1 MAQGN
6 NKGNANTNK
15 PAAAQAGAWYK
26 KWWIWLIAAVVVAG
40 IVIGCV
46 FAFSGGSGE
55 QKKTDPKVI
64 ETTVAETTTAPQTTK
79 ATAAA
84 TTAPKKPSI
93 DEIVEQGFKK
103 VGIVKLHNH
112 INDYKG
118 VKIITA
124 VTVRDLGEQTVY
136 ATVDKDSKTLAFYKF
151 ELADKNEF
159 KDAKKGEVIAVYGT
173 VSPQG
178 NVGGTVQ
185 IQDCHI
191 AAVGDEA
198 KDFLKSLDDEQP
210 TVPTTAPVTTHPT
223 TAPVTTAPATT
234 APATTAP
241 APTKAP
247 ETTAP
252 ATKPTEPPVEPTT
265 IDIGTKTIYSENGV
279 VVTLQGMLIDQSY
292 VKFDIHIDNQSG
304 KQLYVGAMDSSV
316 NGKTID
322 LIAFELME
330 IGEEKD
336 SGMFLLSSDLKDAGI
351 DRINSM
357 RFKLILEDPNDW
369 DNPIISD
376 EISLEF

>member
-1 MAQGN
+1 M
-6 NKGNANTNK
+6 
-15 PAAAQAGAWYK
+15 
-26 KWWIWLIAAVVVAG
+26 
-40 IVIGCV
+40 
-46 FAFSGGSGE
+46 
-55 QKKTDPKVI
+55 
-64 ETTVAETTTAPQTTK
+64 
-79 ATAAA
+79 
-84 TTAPKKPSI
+84 
-93 DEIVEQGFKK
+93 
-103 VGIVKLHNH
+103 
-112 INDYKG
+112 
-118 VKIITA
+118 
-124 VTVRDLGEQTVY
+124 
-136 ATVDKDSKTLAFYKF
+136 
-151 ELADKNEF
+151 
-159 KDAKKGEVIAVYGT
+159 
-173 VSPQG
+173 
-178 NVGGTVQ
+178 
-185 IQDCHI
+185 
-191 AAVGDEA
+191 
-198 KDFLKSLDDEQP
+198 
-210 TVPTTAPVTTHPT
+210 
-223 TAPVTTAPATT
+223 TTAPATT

-304 KQLYVGAMDSSV
+304 KQLYVGAKDSSV
-316 NGKTID
+316 NGKTVD

>member
-124 VTVRDLGEQTVY
+124 VTVI
-136 ATVDKDSKTLAFYKF
+136 
-151 ELADKNEF
+151 
-159 KDAKKGEVIAVYGT
+159 IAR
-173 VSPQG
+173 G
-178 NVGGTVQ
+178 NA
-185 IQDCHI
+185 I
-191 AAVGDEA
+191 
-198 KDFLKSLDDEQP
+198 
-210 TVPTTAPVTTHPT
+210 
-223 TAPVTTAPATT
+223 
-234 APATTAP
+234 
-241 APTKAP
+241 
-247 ETTAP
+247 
-252 ATKPTEPPVEPTT
+252 
-265 IDIGTKTIYSENGV
+265 
-279 VVTLQGMLIDQSY
+279 
-292 VKFDIHIDNQSG
+292 NQ
-304 KQLYVGAMDSSV
+304 
-316 NGKTID
+316 
-322 LIAFELME
+322 
-330 IGEEKD
+330 
-336 SGMFLLSSDLKDAGI
+336 AGI
-351 DRINSM
+351 
-357 RFKLILEDPNDW
+357 FLIFFAY
-369 DNPIISD
+369 ST
-376 EISLEF
+376 